1 MNEDLIE
8 IVREY
13 RKCIHQWNYAV
24 EYYAKSEGISNSA
37 FKVLGAIYF
46 IENCTQK
53 DIYERISI
61 PKQTINAAI
70 TYFFRKGF
78 IKLTETPKDRRIK
91 TINFTEKG
99 KQYADK
105 VFSKLINYECKIME
119 KIGETELKSCLNT
132 MNIYVELLLKSIKEL
147 D

>member
-8 IVREY
+8 IIREY
-13 RKCIHQWNYAV
+13 RKLIHRYNYAI
-24 EYYAKSEGISNSA
+24 EYYAKQEKMSHSA

-53 DIYERISI
+53 DIQERISI

-70 TYFFRKGF
+70 TYFFKKGF
-78 IKLTETPKDRRIK
+78 VKLTESPKDRRIK

-99 KQYADK
+99 KEYTDN
-105 VFSKLINYECKIME
+105 VFSKLINCEYKIIE
-119 KIGETELKSCLNT
+119 KIGKEELKESLKT
-132 MNIYVELLLKSIKEL
+132 INIYVESLLESIKVL
-147 D
+147 N